1 MREWIWWVS
10 VWICVCASERSR
22 TVQAFHIII
31 FMFGCFSLLISLKL
45 MAFSCFQKNGACKKK
60 NAYKIAICNLFVFHV
75 LWTSKKNDSFHVDQ
89 FFLLLFILSWFFFI
103 VCCMQI
109 RWNHAQRP
117 KLPVKL
123 SVSNRLVVWYIHWYI
138 HWYIPYIKKISCFQS
153 PDYYHKWRSL
163 TANCLNISEYRVHQ

>member
-1 MREWIWWVS
+1 M
-10 VWICVCASERSR
+10 WICGYVCARASDRVRFKHFTLS
-22 TVQAFHIII
+22 
-31 FMFGCFSLLISLKL
+31 
-45 MAFSCFQKNGACKKK
+45 FSCSVASVYSFHWNWWLFHVFKRTERAKKK

-89 FFLLLFILSWFFFI
+89 FFVLLFIFSWFFFI

-123 SVSNRLVVWYIHWYI
+123 SVSNRLVVWYFHWYI